1 MKVVYVTRKSA
12 VNFIFQLIV
21 NFITL
26 CATYGQIQME
36 LSDQNGMNS
45 GLGYPNVLPGDSVQV
60 AQMGPSAL
68 NSASDSSQISTP
80 LQSTET
86 VSTENVGSGDLAVG
100 AQASNIQP
108 ASSVVG
114 IFPSY
119 RPQYGFPGYLPSV
132 FPGKGVAPGINTPPD
147 NIVVASFPGSTPS
160 VTQPSNALLSGGVLT
175 MASGVKPGSSVSPT
189 ATLTQQTVQSV
200 LSYLSLHHPEIFH
213 KYLYPKPY
221 QKPYDGSYVRRWLR
235 EIPPSYKYGDDG
247 VIQPYG
253 DVYQPDPYDYYD
265 PVDLDPHYW
274 PRRRKPLGVLKR
286 RRRYNL
292 YKRFN

>member
-1 MKVVYVTRKSA
+1 MKVVYVIRKLS

-36 LSDQNGMNS
+36 LSDQNGINS
-45 GLGYPNVLPGDSVQV
+45 GLGYSSVLPGDSVQV
-60 AQMGPSAL
+60 TQMGPTTL
-68 NSASDSSQISTP
+68 NSVSDSSQISTP
-80 LQSTET
+80 VQSTGN
-86 VSTENVGSGDLAVG
+86 VGAENVGSGDYALE
-100 AQASNIQP
+100 AQTSNIQP

-119 RPQYGFPGYLPSV
+119 RPQYGFPGYLPNV
-132 FPGKGVAPGINTPPD
+132 FPGKGVVPSISSPSE
-147 NIVVASFPGSTPS
+147 NIVVASFPGNTPS
-160 VTQPSNALLSGGVLT
+160 ITQPGGVLPMT
-175 MASGVKPGSSVSPT
+175 SGVKPGSSVSPT

-200 LSYLSLHHPEIFH
+200 LSYLALNHPEIFH
-213 KYLYPKPY
+213 KSLYPKPY
-221 QKPYDGSYVRRWLR
+221 QKPYAGSYVPRWLR

-274 PRRRKPLGVLKR
+274 PRRRKPLGMLKR